1 MSCDFAACRA
11 IAERAI
17 DSVVEAEAIFS
28 NDLQVSAIQQATSAL
43 RATQLRASDLEYV
56 LRTLMFDLSQQLPPA
71 TVPRPDR
78 SDNKD
83 SATMRRIL
91 ALIDIAAEF
100 SDSGVTDPSLAF
112 TLLEEAM
119 DMVSVAVASLIF
131 GHIERRAPVLRRNMT
146 ATGGKGIVMLKMCNN
161 LLRRIP
167 HSTMSEFAGRVQLF
181 VANSFALSERSGVNL
196 RGDIDNA
203 VVAVAVA
210 KDKDKDKDKDIGED
224 DADDD
229 SEETKRQLYRAFWSL
244 QEHFANP
251 QSAFK
256 PAADDSRGGIGFITA
271 ATMTI
276 DEFRKTIT
284 TKSAPIQLD
293 PTGEEPLRYLTSR
306 SLLQLQFADAQFKC
320 QILLQ
325 LLIFIK
331 YVLSVSG
338 DRLPELRKRAT
349 NKWVIN
355 EVEISEADQATL
367 RDLRRRASA
376 QLVSAANDRGLF
388 SRTTQFVLFHEN
400 NWSRWKATSCGAFEG
415 AAMPELVDEMQA
427 AARAFLAVR
436 EAQFPMP
443 GASMG
448 SARLAEL
455 WPTSTEALDGL
466 GSALQRIDLVAAMRK
481 LDIYCRGDSDYE
493 LLTQSEQTRADVL
506 QWRALRSAV
515 MDDMFRRIDPA
526 SKSLAQLRDEIMP
539 RNGSESNDASMTMM
553 MEVES

>member
-1 MSCDFAACRA
+1 MSADFSACRA

-17 DSVVEAEAIFS
+17 ESVVESEAIFS
-28 NDLQVSAIQQATSAL
+28 SDLNVSAIQQATSAL
-43 RATQLRASDLEYV
+43 RATQLRAADLEYV

-71 TVPRPDR
+71 SVPRLDL

-83 SATMRRIL
+83 SETMRRIL
-91 ALIDIAAEF
+91 ALIDIATEF
-100 SDSGVTDPSLAF
+100 SDSGVTDASLAF

-119 DMVSVAVASLIF
+119 DMVSVAVACLIF
-131 GHIERRAPVLRRNMT
+131 GHIEKRAPVLRRKMT
-146 ATGGKGIVMLKMCNN
+146 ATGGKGIVMLKMCNS

-203 VVAVAVA
+203 VIARAQDSNE
-210 KDKDKDKDKDIGED
+210 KDDE
-224 DADDD
+224 ADD
-229 SEETKRQLYRAFWSL
+229 SEEAKKQKQLYRAFWSL
-244 QEHFANP
+244 QECFANP

-256 PAADDSRGGIGFITA
+256 PAASDEGGTGFITA
-271 ATMTI
+271 ATMTL
-276 DEFRKTIT
+276 DEFRKTT
-284 TKSAPIQLD
+284 TSKSAPIQLD
-293 PTGEEPLRYLTSR
+293 PTGEEPLQYLTSR
-306 SLLQLQFADAQFKC
+306 SLLHLQFGDAQFKC

-349 NKWVIN
+349 NKWVLN

-376 QLVSAANDRGLF
+376 QLVNAANDRGLF
-388 SRTTQFVLFHEN
+388 GRTTQFVLFHEN
-400 NWSRWKATSCGAFEG
+400 NWSRWKSTSCGAFEG
-415 AAMPELVDEMQA
+415 GAMPDLVDEMQA

-436 EAQFPMP
+436 DAQFPLP

-448 SARLAEL
+448 SAQLAEL
-455 WPTSTEALDGL
+455 WPTSTEDLDGL
-466 GSALQRIDLVAAMRK
+466 GSTLQRIDLVAAMLK

-526 SKSLAQLRDEIMP
+526 SKSLAQLRDEIIP
-539 RNGSESNDASMTMM
+539 RSTSEANDASMMD
-553 MEVES
+553 VGES